1 MKGGEGGEFVGGNER
16 EGGEIFLGNEEVGSG
31 GRGGGCHLG
40 ADCIKGK
47 RI

>member
-1 MKGGEGGEFVGGNER
+1 MKGGEGGEFVGGNKS
-16 EGGEIFLGNEEVGSG
+16 EGGDIFLGDEEVGSG
-31 GRGGGCHLG
+31 SGGGGCHFG